1 MGKTWCLIRKKGS
14 AMPAPLNRFKA
25 SLSSGTPSLG
35 FWLGFG
41 SGYAAEI
48 AAHAGFDWLLIDGE
62 HSPNDL
68 ITINE
73 QLSALSGHDV
83 SPIVRIPHTDPS
95 LIKQVLDMGA
105 QSLLCPMVNS
115 ADEARAIVEAMR
127 YPPRGIRGVGHVLG
141 RASHF
146 NGIPD
151 YIETVEDQLCL
162 IVQAESVAA
171 MDALEEIC
179 AVDGVDGVFIG
190 PADLCADMG
199 LLPEFSHPDV
209 RKAVT
214 DGLRR
219 IRKAG
224 KAAGIIDANPDFIQA
239 DIDAGANF
247 IALGADVILLA
258 DSMRGLVGHWKTRID

>member
-1 MGKTWCLIRKKGS
+1 
-14 AMPAPLNRFKA
+14 MPAPLNRFKA
-25 SLSSGTPSLG
+25 SLASNTPSLG

-41 SGYAAEI
+41 TGYAAEI

-68 ITINE
+68 GSINE

-83 SPIVRIPHTDPS
+83 SPIVRIPHNDPS

-105 QSLLCPMVNS
+105 QTLLCPMVNS
-115 ADEARAIVEAMR
+115 ADDARAIVSAMR

-151 YIETVEDQLCL
+151 YMDTVEDQLCL
-162 IVQAESVAA
+162 IVQAETVAA
-171 MDALEEIC
+171 MNALEEIC
-179 AVDGVDGVFIG
+179 AVDGVDAVFVG

-199 LLPEFSHPDV
+199 LLPEFGHPDL

-214 DGLRR
+214 DGLSR
-219 IRKAG
+219 IRAAG
-224 KAAGIIDANPDFIQA
+224 KAAGIIDGNPDFIQA

-247 IALGADVILLA
+247 VALGADVVLLA
-258 DSMRGLVGHWKTRID
+258 DTMRGLVKTWKART

>member
-1 MGKTWCLIRKKGS
+1 
-14 AMPAPLNRFKA
+14 MPAPLNRFKA
-25 SLSSGTPSLG
+25 TLASDNPSLG
-35 FWLGFG
+35 LWLALGT
-41 SGYAAEI
+41 GYTTEI
-48 AAHAGFDWLLIDGE
+48 AAGAGFDWLLLDGE
-62 HSPNDL
+62 HAPNDL
-68 ITINE
+68 VTLHE
-73 QLSALSGHDV
+73 QLMALSGHEV
-83 SPIVRIPHTDPS
+83 SPVVRIPHNDPS
-95 LIKQVLDMGA
+95 LIKQVLDLGA

-115 ADEARAIVEAMR
+115 AEEARTIVAATR
-127 YPPRGIRGVGHVLG
+127 YPPRGIRGVGHMLG
-141 RASHF
+141 RASAF

-151 YIETVEDQLCL
+151 YLETAENQICL

-199 LLPEFSHPDV
+199 LLPDITHPDV
-209 RKAVT
+209 RAAVQ

-219 IRKAG
+219 IRAAG
-224 KAAGIIDANPDFIQA
+224 KAAGVIDADPTLIQQ

-258 DSMRGLVGHWKTRID
+258 DTMRGLVTTWKARTS

>member
-1 MGKTWCLIRKKGS
+1 
-14 AMPAPLNRFKA
+14 MPAPLNRFKA
-25 SLSSGTPSLG
+25 GLSSDTPSLG
-35 FWLGFG
+35 LWLGFG

-68 ITINE
+68 GSINE
-73 QLSALSGHDV
+73 QLSALSGHPV
-83 SPIVRIPHTDPS
+83 SPIVRIPHNDPA

-105 QSLLCPMVNS
+105 QTLLCPMVNS
-115 ADEARAIVEAMR
+115 AEDARAIVRAMR

-141 RASHF
+141 RASQF

-151 YIETVEDQLCL
+151 YIETAEDQLCL

-171 MDALEEIC
+171 MEALDEIC
-179 AVDGVDGVFIG
+179 AVDGVDAVFVG

-199 LLPEFSHPDV
+199 LLPEFAHPDL
-209 RKAVT
+209 RRAVT
-214 DGLRR
+214 DGLGR
-219 IRKAG
+219 IRAAG
-224 KAAGIIDANPDFIQA
+224 KAAGIIDGNPDFIQA

-247 IALGADVILLA
+247 IALGADGVILA
-258 DSMRGLVGHWKTRID
+258 DTLRALVGTWRGRIGA